1 MGIPLFTFNSSL
13 FTFNSSPVQVYNKN
27 FGYTLLRVFWV
38 NPIIK
43 LSLRR
48 LTVKGKENLPKDGA
62 IIIGSNHTSALLD
75 PLVILRTM
83 NRSTVFMTRADIF
96 RKLFLQKVF
105 TFLKMLPI
113 FRIRDG
119 YAAVKQNE
127 EIIAKCGDVLQH
139 GYPLALFPEATH
151 RPKHSLLPLSKGIF
165 HIALDANKRFG
176 HERPVYIVPMGL
188 EYGRYFRFRSGAVAT
203 FGEPINVTEF
213 VKQYE
218 NEVTPA
224 KLLAM
229 LREELA
235 QRMNKLIAYVP
246 DTEDYDAQWELVKL
260 ITAQAQPISTA
271 ARLPLNQA
279 AIKHIVEKKVS
290 DSAEDTAALYADA
303 IDFKKE
309 RRLHGIHPS
318 STGHKYPLAASIGNT
333 LALLCGLPYY
343 LFCAIT
349 MLPSWLLS
357 HKIVSGLKDK
367 AFSNTARLGVN
378 LAMVPLL
385 LIIWGI
391 VAFCTLP
398 PILATLAFVLLIPAV
413 AFFYDYNAF
422 ALHTWSD
429 WQWTLNKPLHDKLK
443 SLLKRSK

>member
-1 MGIPLFTFNSSL
+1 M
-13 FTFNSSPVQVYNKN
+13 QVYSKN
-27 FGYTLLRVFWV
+27 FAYTLLRIFWV

-48 LTVKGKENLPKDGA
+48 LTVRGKENLPKDGA
-62 IIIGSNHTSALLD
+62 VIIGCNHTSALLD

-83 NRSTVFMTRADIF
+83 NRATVFMTRADIF
-96 RKLFLQKVF
+96 RKPFLQKVF

-188 EYGRYFRFRSGAVAT
+188 EYGRYFRYRSTVVAT
-203 FGEPINVTEF
+203 YGEPINVTEF
-213 VKQYE
+213 VKQHE

-224 KLLAM
+224 RLLAM

-235 QRMNKLIAYVP
+235 SRMKELIAYVP
-246 DTEDYDAQWELVKL
+246 DTEDYDAQWELTKL
-260 ITAQAQPISTA
+260 CTAQCNPLSPAE
-271 ARLPLNQA
+271 RLTLNQTV
-279 AIKHIVEKKVS
+279 IKRLVEKKET
-290 DSAEDTAALYADA
+290 DTPEATAALYADA
-303 IDFKKE
+303 INFKKE
-309 RRLHGIHPS
+309 RRLHRIHPS
-318 STGHKYPLAASIGNT
+318 STSHKHPLAASIGNT
-333 LALLCGLPYY
+333 IALLCALPYY

-349 MLPSWLLS
+349 MAPSW
-357 HKIVSGLKDK
+357 IVSHIIVSKLKDK
-367 AFSNTARLGVN
+367 AFNNTARLGVN
-378 LAMVPLL
+378 LALCGLL
-385 LIIWGI
+385 VIIWGI
-391 VAFCTLP
+391 VALCTLHTIP
-398 PILATLAFVLLIPAV
+398 AVLCIALLIPAV
-413 AFFYDYNAF
+413 AFFYDYNTF
-422 ALHTWSD
+422 ALHTLSD
-429 WQWTLNKPLHDKLK
+429 WKWTMAKHLHPRLK
-443 SLLKRSK
+443 EILRRCK

>member
-1 MGIPLFTFNSSL
+1 M
-13 FTFNSSPVQVYNKN
+13 QVYDKN
-27 FGYTLLRVFWV
+27 FAYTLLRIFWV

-48 LTVKGKENLPKDGA
+48 LTVRGKENLPKDGA

-83 NRSTVFMTRADIF
+83 NRATVFMTRADIF
-96 RKLFLQKVF
+96 RRPFLQKVF

-188 EYGRYFRFRSGAVAT
+188 EYGRYFRYRSTVVAT
-203 FGEPINVTEF
+203 YGEPINVTEF
-213 VKQYE
+213 VKQHE

-224 KLLAM
+224 RLLAM

-235 QRMNKLIAYVP
+235 SRMSKLIAYVP
-246 DTEDYDAQWELVKL
+246 DTEDYDAQWELTKL
-260 ITAQAQPISTA
+260 CTAQCNPLSPAE
-271 ARLPLNQA
+271 RLTLNQTV
-279 AIKHIVEKKVS
+279 IKRLVEKKET
-290 DSAEDTAALYADA
+290 DTPEATAALYADA
-303 IDFKKE
+303 INFKKE
-309 RRLHGIHPS
+309 RRLYGIHPS
-318 STGHKYPLAASIGNT
+318 STSHRHPLAASIGNT
-333 LALLCGLPYY
+333 IALLCALPYY

-349 MLPSWLLS
+349 MAPSW
-357 HKIVSGLKDK
+357 IVSHIIVSKLKDK
-367 AFSNTARLGVN
+367 AFNNTARLGVN
-378 LAMVPLL
+378 LALCGLL
-385 LIIWGI
+385 VIIWGI
-391 VAFCTLP
+391 VALCTLHTVP
-398 PILATLAFVLLIPAV
+398 AVLCIALLIPAV
-413 AFFYDYNAF
+413 AFFYDYNTF
-422 ALHTWSD
+422 ALHTLSD
-429 WQWTLNKPLHDKLK
+429 WKWTMAKHLHPRLK
-443 SLLKRSK
+443 EILRRCK

>member
-1 MGIPLFTFNSSL
+1 M
-13 FTFNSSPVQVYNKN
+13 QVYSKN
-27 FGYTLLRVFWV
+27 FAYTLLRIFWV

-48 LTVKGKENLPKDGA
+48 LTIRGKENLPKDGA

-83 NRSTVFMTRADIF
+83 NRATVFMTRADIF
-96 RKLFLQKVF
+96 RRPFLQKVF

-188 EYGRYFRFRSGAVAT
+188 EYGRYFRYRSTVVAT
-203 FGEPINVTEF
+203 YGEPINVTEF
-213 VKQYE
+213 VKQHE

-224 KLLAM
+224 RLLAM

-235 QRMNKLIAYVP
+235 SRMSKLIAYVP
-246 DTEDYDAQWELVKL
+246 DTEDYDAQWELTKL
-260 ITAQAQPISTA
+260 CTAQCNPLSPAE
-271 ARLPLNQA
+271 RLTLNQTV
-279 AIKHIVEKKVS
+279 IKRLVEKKET
-290 DSAEDTAALYADA
+290 DTPEATAALYADA
-303 IDFKKE
+303 INFKKE
-309 RRLHGIHPS
+309 RRLYGIHPS
-318 STGHKYPLAASIGNT
+318 STSHQHPLVASIGNT
-333 LALLCGLPYY
+333 IALLCALPYY

-349 MLPSWLLS
+349 MAPSW
-357 HKIVSGLKDK
+357 IVSHIIVSKLKDK
-367 AFSNTARLGVN
+367 AFNNTARLGVN
-378 LAMVPLL
+378 LALCGLL
-385 LIIWGI
+385 VIIWGI
-391 VAFCTLP
+391 VALCTLHTVP
-398 PILATLAFVLLIPAV
+398 AVLCIALLIPAV
-413 AFFYDYNAF
+413 AFFYDYNTF
-422 ALHTWSD
+422 ALHTLSD
-429 WQWTLNKPLHDKLK
+429 WRWTMAKHLHPRLK
-443 SLLKRSK
+443 EILRRCK

>member
-1 MGIPLFTFNSSL
+1 M
-13 FTFNSSPVQVYNKN
+13 QVYDKN
-27 FGYTLLRVFWV
+27 FAYTLLRTFWV

-48 LTVKGKENLPKDGA
+48 LTVRGKENLPKDGA

-83 NRSTVFMTRADIF
+83 NRATVFMTRADIF
-96 RKLFLQKVF
+96 RKPFLQKVF

-188 EYGRYFRFRSGAVAT
+188 EYGRYFRYRSTVVAT
-203 FGEPINVTEF
+203 YGEPINVTEF
-213 VKQYE
+213 VKQHE

-224 KLLAM
+224 RLLAM

-235 QRMNKLIAYVP
+235 SRMKELIAYVP
-246 DTEDYDAQWELVKL
+246 DTEDYDAQWELTKL
-260 ITAQAQPISTA
+260 CTAQCNPLSPAE
-271 ARLPLNQA
+271 RLTLNQTV
-279 AIKHIVEKKVS
+279 IKRLVEKKET
-290 DSAEDTAALYADA
+290 DTPEATAALYADA
-303 IDFKKE
+303 INFKKE
-309 RRLHGIHPS
+309 RRLYGIHPS
-318 STGHKYPLAASIGNT
+318 STSHRHPLAASIGNT
-333 LALLCGLPYY
+333 IALLCALPYY

-349 MLPSWLLS
+349 MAPSW
-357 HKIVSGLKDK
+357 IVSHIIVSKLKDK
-367 AFSNTARLGVN
+367 AFNNTARLGVN
-378 LAMVPLL
+378 LALCGLL
-385 LIIWGI
+385 VIIWGI
-391 VAFCTLP
+391 VALCTLHTVP
-398 PILATLAFVLLIPAV
+398 AVLCIALLIPAV
-413 AFFYDYNAF
+413 AFFYDYNTF
-422 ALHTWSD
+422 ALHTLSD
-429 WQWTLNKPLHDKLK
+429 WKWTMAKHLHPRLK
-443 SLLKRSK
+443 EILRRCK

>member
-1 MGIPLFTFNSSL
+1 M
-13 FTFNSSPVQVYNKN
+13 QVYSKN
-27 FGYTLLRVFWV
+27 FAYTLLRIFWV

-48 LTVKGKENLPKDGA
+48 LTIRGKENLPKDGA

-83 NRSTVFMTRADIF
+83 NRATVFMTRADIF
-96 RKLFLQKVF
+96 RRPFLQKVF

-188 EYGRYFRFRSGAVAT
+188 EYGRYFRYRSTVVAT
-203 FGEPINVTEF
+203 YGEPINVTEF
-213 VKQYE
+213 VKQHE

-224 KLLAM
+224 RLLAM

-235 QRMNKLIAYVP
+235 SRMSKLIAYVP
-246 DTEDYDAQWELVKL
+246 DTEDYDAQWELTKL
-260 ITAQAQPISTA
+260 CTAQCNPLSPAE
-271 ARLPLNQA
+271 RLTLNQTV
-279 AIKHIVEKKVS
+279 IKRLVEKKET
-290 DSAEDTAALYADA
+290 DTPEATAALYADA
-303 IDFKKE
+303 IAFKKE
-309 RRLHGIHPS
+309 RRLHRIHPS
-318 STGHKYPLAASIGNT
+318 STSHKHPLAASIGNT
-333 LALLCGLPYY
+333 IALLCALPYY

-349 MLPSWLLS
+349 MAPSW
-357 HKIVSGLKDK
+357 IVSHIIVSKLKDK
-367 AFSNTARLGVN
+367 AFNNTARLGVN
-378 LAMVPLL
+378 LALCGLL
-385 LIIWGI
+385 VIIWGI
-391 VAFCTLP
+391 VALCTLHTVP
-398 PILATLAFVLLIPAV
+398 AVLCIALLIPAV
-413 AFFYDYNAF
+413 AFFYDYNTF
-422 ALHTWSD
+422 ALHTLSD
-429 WQWTLNKPLHDKLK
+429 WRWTMAKHLHPRLK
-443 SLLKRSK
+443 EILRRCK

>member
-1 MGIPLFTFNSSL
+1 M
-13 FTFNSSPVQVYNKN
+13 QVYTKN
-27 FGYTLLRVFWV
+27 IGYTFLRIFWV

-48 LTVKGKENLPKDGA
+48 LTIKGQENLPKDGA
-62 IIIGSNHTSALLD
+62 VIIGSNHTSALLD
-75 PLVILRTM
+75 PLVILRVM
-83 NRSTVFMTRADIF
+83 NRATVFMTRADIF
-96 RKLFLQKVF
+96 RKPFLMKIF

-127 EIIAKCGDVLQH
+127 EIIAKCGEVLQH

-151 RPKHSLLPLSKGIF
+151 RPKHSLMGLSKGIF

-176 HERPVYIVPMGL
+176 HERPVYIVPLGL
-188 EYGRYFRFRSGAVAT
+188 EYGRYFRFRSGVVAT
-203 FGEPINVTEF
+203 YGEAINVTEF
-213 VKQYE
+213 VKRYE
-218 NEVTPA
+218 SEVTPA

-235 QRMNKLIAYVP
+235 KRMSELIAYVP
-246 DTEDYDAQWELVKL
+246 DTEDYDAQWELTKL
-260 ITAQAQPISTA
+260 LTAQKQCQSTA

-279 AIKHIVEKKVS
+279 AIKHIVEKKAS
-290 DSAEDTAALYADA
+290 APAEDTAALYADA
-303 IDFKKE
+303 VAFKKA
-309 RRLHGIHPS
+309 RRLHRIHPS

-333 LALLCGLPYY
+333 IALLCALPYY

-349 MLPSWLLS
+349 MLPIWGIS
-357 HKIVSGLKDK
+357 HCIVDKFKDR
-367 AFSNTARLGVN
+367 AFCNTARFGVN
-378 LAMVPLL
+378 LALLPLL
-385 LIIWGI
+385 ILIWAL
-391 VAFCTLP
+391 VAFSTLP
-398 PILATLAFVLLIPAV
+398 LVPAILFTLLLFPAV

-429 WQWTLNKPLHDKLK
+429 WQWTLNKPLHSQLK
-443 SLLKRSK
+443 SILERCK

>member
-1 MGIPLFTFNSSL
+1 M
-13 FTFNSSPVQVYNKN
+13 QVYDKN
-27 FGYTLLRVFWV
+27 FAYTLLRIFWV

-48 LTVKGKENLPKDGA
+48 LTVRGKENLPKDGA

-83 NRSTVFMTRADIF
+83 NRATVFMTRADIF
-96 RKLFLQKVF
+96 RKPFLQKVF

-188 EYGRYFRFRSGAVAT
+188 EYARYFRYRSTVVAT
-203 FGEPINVTEF
+203 YGEPINVTEF
-213 VKQYE
+213 VKQHE

-224 KLLAM
+224 RLLAM

-235 QRMNKLIAYVP
+235 SRMSKLIAYVP
-246 DTEDYDAQWELVKL
+246 DTEDYDAQWELTKL
-260 ITAQAQPISTA
+260 CTAQCNPLSPAE
-271 ARLPLNQA
+271 RLTLNQTV
-279 AIKHIVEKKVS
+279 IKRLVEKKET
-290 DSAEDTAALYADA
+290 DTPEATAALYADA
-303 IDFKKE
+303 INFKKE
-309 RRLHGIHPS
+309 RRLYGIHPS
-318 STGHKYPLAASIGNT
+318 STSHRHPLAASIGNT
-333 LALLCGLPYY
+333 IALLCALPYY

-349 MLPSWLLS
+349 MAPSW
-357 HKIVSGLKDK
+357 IVSHIIVSKLKDK
-367 AFSNTARLGVN
+367 AFNNTARLGVN
-378 LAMVPLL
+378 LALCGLL
-385 LIIWGI
+385 VIIWGI
-391 VAFCTLP
+391 VALCTLHTVP
-398 PILATLAFVLLIPAV
+398 AVLCIALLIPAV
-413 AFFYDYNAF
+413 AFFYDYNTF
-422 ALHTWSD
+422 ALHTLSD
-429 WQWTLNKPLHDKLK
+429 WKWTMAKHLHPRLK
-443 SLLKRSK
+443 EILRRCK